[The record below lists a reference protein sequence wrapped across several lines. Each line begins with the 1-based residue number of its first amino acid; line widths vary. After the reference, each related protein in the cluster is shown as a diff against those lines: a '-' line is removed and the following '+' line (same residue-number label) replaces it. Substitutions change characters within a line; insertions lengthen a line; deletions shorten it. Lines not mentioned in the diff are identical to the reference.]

1 MTRGGGGL
9 NIPLSGWAKLEKKGK
24 KWGKK
29 NERKKKEEKRKERL
43 LLLSSFPED
52 PIVGVLRSK
61 RQSSSSWR
69 EFQIETKI

>member
-1 MTRGGGGL
+1 MVGPNWKRKGK
-9 NIPLSGWAKLEKKGK
+9 SGEKRTKEKK
-24 KWGKK
+24 
-29 NERKKKEEKRKERL
+29 KKKKEKRKERL

>member
-1 MTRGGGGL
+1 MTRGGGGSTFHL
-9 NIPLSGWAKLEKKGK
+9 VVGPNWKRKGKSGEKEREKK
-24 KWGKK
+24 
-29 NERKKKEEKRKERL
+29 KKKKRKERL